1 MFAPVYF
8 VRLSPLLPSFFAV
21 VQNSS
26 TRSFPICNDLEMRHL
41 FGRYR
46 LLYTSFVRCMKYLN
60 RLQDDALN
68 GRTPSVP
75 ADSDRGDIYPY
86 SKNSSLKA
94 YFAKA
99 RRLVR
104 GSRRSPGSQS
114 SSDAALSLTTDSI
127 GSSAEEQKREESAA
141 QLAAV
146 NPSGVKARAGAGG
159 GRRLGR
165 SMITDRLLRPTL
177 AGDVADVNL
186 PWSCAIYSVVN
197 WMVAFADV
205 EGIQV
210 GLMFWKENRASP
222 FRTGLLT
229 PFMHP
234 YGIYR

>member
-1 MFAPVYF
+1 
-8 VRLSPLLPSFFAV
+8 
-21 VQNSS
+21 
-26 TRSFPICNDLEMRHL
+26 MRHL

-68 GRTPSVP
+68 GRMPSVP
-75 ADSDRGDIYPY
+75 ADADRGDIYPY

-94 YFAKA
+94 YFTKA

-146 NPSGVKARAGAGG
+146 NPSGVRARNGAGG

-177 AGDVADVNL
+177 AGDVANVNL

-210 GLMFWKENRASP
+210 GLC
-222 FRTGLLT
+222 FRGESSEL
-229 PFMHP
+229 FCVQDC
-234 YGIYR
+234 